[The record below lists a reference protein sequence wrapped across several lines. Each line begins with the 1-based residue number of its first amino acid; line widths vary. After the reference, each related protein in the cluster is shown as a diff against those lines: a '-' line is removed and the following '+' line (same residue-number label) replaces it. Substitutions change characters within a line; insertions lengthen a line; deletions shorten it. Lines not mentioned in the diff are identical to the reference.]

1 MRPEISRVFQTFA
14 MDLMMRVIPEIGSAY
29 HQGTIGMM
37 ATMLLIAADEWDRG
51 ASRRVEENARLREM
65 FAAAGPAV
73 TDSALRDRLAALAAT
88 RDDDLRVSALEQNNC
103 ALRAALIALH
113 AHVEGLQGA
122 AARRVEDEI
131 WRELAKSTERRLL
144 STAPF

>member
-14 MDLMMRVIPEIGSAY
+14 MDLMMRVIPEIESTY

-51 ASRRVEENARLREM
+51 ASRRVEENARLREL
-65 FAAAGPAV
+65 FAAAAPAV
-73 TDSALRDRLAALAAT
+73 TDAALRDRLVALAAT
-88 RDDDLRVSALEQNNC
+88 RDDDLRISALEQNNC
-103 ALRAALIALH
+103 ALRGALIDLH
-113 AHVEGLQGA
+113 AHVEALQSA
-122 AARRVEDEI
+122 AARRVEEEI
-131 WRELAKSTERRLL
+131 WRELAKSTERRML